1 MQDFHPNG
9 HISFASSHPDGPG
22 TFKEHKVPHPV
33 KINEKVQQMMWPD
46 HCIQGTKGAEFH
58 PIIESAIDTKRKEGI
73 PIHIIQKV
81 SLKIVKSKGTR
92 SLTLIHIQTGH

>member
-22 TFKEHKVPHPV
+22 TFKEHKVPHPA

-58 PIIESAIDTKRKEGI
+58 PIVETAIDTKRKEGI
-73 PIHIIQKV
+73 PVHIIQKV
-81 SLKIVKSKGTR
+81 SLKIVKVR
-92 SLTLIHIQTGH
+92 EREA